1 MNEKTNDFLEVKNLK
16 KYYGYKE
23 NRFCSLNDVSFSVK
37 KGEFVVILGPSGCGK
52 STLLNILGTIDTLD
66 EGEIWINGDCLR
78 DFNEAKATLYRRKH
92 LGFVFQSYNLV
103 PNLTVRENIE
113 LGAWLVD
120 NPFDVDE
127 ALDTLGLKQVQ
138 EKFPRHLSGGQQQ
151 RVSIGR
157 AFIKNP
163 DIILADEPTGA
174 LDYKTSKEV
183 LAIFETLNRRY
194 HSTILMVTH
203 NIALKDMADRIITL
217 KDGEVISNVLN
228 TNKREVSDIVW

>member
-1 MNEKTNDFLEVKNLK
+1 MSEKMNDFLEVKNLK
-16 KYYGYKE
+16 KFYGYKE
-23 NRFCSLNDVSFSVK
+23 NSFCALKNVSFSVGR
-37 KGEFVVILGPSGCGK
+37 GEFVVILGPSGCGK
-52 STLLNILGTIDTLD
+52 SSLLNILGAIDTFD
-66 EGEIWINGDCLR
+66 EGEIWINGECLR
-78 DFNEAKATLYRRKH
+78 DFNEAKATIYRRKH

-120 NPFDVDE
+120 KPFDVDE
-127 ALDTLGLKQVQ
+127 TLETLGLKELQ

-183 LAIFETLNRRY
+183 LTIFETLNRRY

-228 TNKREVSDIVW
+228 NNKREVSDIEW